1 MLNKYIEHLV
11 TGTNAKVYR
20 LQKHGNES
28 GFLSL
33 GNLVCPLDSE
43 SQNTHTLK
51 AMAFSAIVDE
61 LNLQY
66 DDHELIKYVRGQS
79 ELNQNETFNAM
90 YDRLSEY
97 IDMLK
102 VSKFFWRMC
111 GVFFYLSFGSLAL
124 LYFSW
129 WFILL
134 PPFLYSCANV
144 ARRNHALRKSASM
157 SILYE
162 LSETFANF
170 CRKKGL
176 GMDFPDDPSYFRFI
190 VEGQG
195 TKNMKIRLSDDKWD
209 SNLISE
215 IQRSLT
221 LQKKALLDIKIQIL
235 AKTI

>member
-79 ELNQNETFNAM
+79 ELNQNETFNATKCSWVNTQRKARCDV
-90 YDRLSEY
+90 YNN
-97 IDMLK
+97 
-102 VSKFFWRMC
+102 
-111 GVFFYLSFGSLAL
+111 GV
-124 LYFSW
+124 
-129 WFILL
+129 
-134 PPFLYSCANV
+134 NDHV
-144 ARRNHALRKSASM
+144 
-157 SILYE
+157 
-162 LSETFANF
+162 
-170 CRKKGL
+170 
-176 GMDFPDDPSYFRFI
+176 D
-190 VEGQG
+190 
-195 TKNMKIRLSDDKWD
+195 
-209 SNLISE
+209 
-215 IQRSLT
+215 
-221 LQKKALLDIKIQIL
+221 
-235 AKTI
+235 

>member
-11 TGTNAKVYR
+11 KSTNGKVYR
-20 LQKHGNES
+20 LQKYGNES

-33 GNLVCPLDSE
+33 GNLVCPLE
-43 SQNTHTLK
+43 SGSPNTNTLK
-51 AMAFSAIVDE
+51 AMAFSAVVDE

-102 VSKFFWRMC
+102 VSKWYWNMC
-111 GVFFYLSFGSLAL
+111 GILFYLAIGSFGL

-134 PPFLYSCANV
+134 PPFLYSYANV
-144 ARRNHALRKSASM
+144 ARRNHALRNSASM

-170 CRKKGL
+170 CRKRGWEWISL
-176 GMDFPDDPSYFRFI
+176 TI
-190 VEGQG
+190 
-195 TKNMKIRLSDDKWD
+195 L
-209 SNLISE
+209 LISV
-215 IQRSLT
+215 S
-221 LQKKALLDIKIQIL
+221 
-235 AKTI
+235 